1 MFMHKCFFRAC
12 AHTETQTHRYTHK
25 TRPHDAKFL
34 YSVWIVWWRL
44 MYTHLTHPAHPHVA
58 LRRIYHSTTDILP
71 FSLLL
76 THVLYWSP
84 LDHCLSPLIHLYLCV
99 DSVWILSVLCDS
111 LKLNKIIA
119 MSIAVLLLKSSA
131 GNRDD
136 MLNIWPL
143 KKQAVSKHKD
153 TILDH
158 YFLTFF
164 YAGPNRYWPRNRRE
178 NQVLF

>member
-1 MFMHKCFFRAC
+1 MISHDFFMCFFVMTSYV
-12 AHTETQTHRYTHK
+12 HSSYTS
-25 TRPHDAKFL
+25 R
-34 YSVWIVWWRL
+34 S
-44 MYTHLTHPAHPHVA
+44 HVA
-58 LRRIYHSTTDILP
+58 LRSICHSTTDILL

-76 THVLYWSP
+76 THTLYWSP
-84 LDHCLSPLIHLYLCV
+84 LEHSLSPLIHLYLCV
-99 DSVWILSVLCDS
+99 DSVWILSVLYDS